1 MKLTLILPTYNEAEN
16 LPRLVEAL
24 FSLPLPDLRL
34 LIVDDN
40 SPDGTGEIAERLS
53 AQNPACVSVIHRPGK
68 LGLGTAYIQGFE
80 RALLDGAQAIG
91 QMDADFSHPPER
103 ILRMVETLQFCDVV
117 IGSRYVPGGSVDRN
131 WPLWRKSLSAF
142 GNFYARTILKLK
154 VRDVTGGFRIWRRET
169 LQGMPLARIRSTGYA
184 FQVETIY
191 VAACLG
197 YAYEEVPIYFAD
209 RRWGTSK
216 MSFRIQ
222 REAALRVWQI
232 LWRYRDLHAP
242 EQPQVHSQPRS

>member
-1 MKLTLILPTYNEAEN
+1 MDEGSSNNQKPGWLERVSALLVRAPEDREQLI
-16 LPRLVEAL
+16 
-24 FSLPLPDLRL
+24 RL
-34 LIVDDN
+34 LH
-40 SPDGTGEIAERLS
+40 SAYER
-53 AQNPACVSVIHRPGK
+53 H
-68 LGLGTAYIQGFE
+68 
-80 RALLDGAQAIG
+80 LLDADALSMIEGA
-91 QMDADFSHPPER
+91 
-103 ILRMVETLQFCDVV
+103 L
-117 IGSRYVPGGSVDRN
+117 SV
-131 WPLWRKSLSAF
+131 SE
-142 GNFYARTILKLK
+142 LK